1 MSIDITNNWNS
12 WNTRYELSSDDD
24 SAPLEL
30 IIAARETKMDVVI
43 TNHFIVNQ
51 KPLVYATIP
60 EIIEMLETDLLIAP
74 VMQRV

>member
-1 MSIDITNNWNS
+1 MSIDITNNWNT
-12 WNTRYELSSDDD
+12 WNKRYKLSSDGD

-30 IIAARETKMDVVI
+30 VIATCETKMDVVS